1 MCCQLPKKFI
11 KKKLLKFDKVV
22 EMKKQTFETLCAM
35 PFVFALLK
43 VYVNTTKSRNPLWYK
58 IRPGN
63 TFFN

>member
-35 PFVFALLK
+35 PFVFALFK
-43 VYVNTTKSRNPLWYK
+43 KREKTWPN
-58 IRPGN
+58 G
-63 TFFN
+63 